1 MRFLQG
7 LLVLVLLLVCF
18 VFGMKL
24 AFPLP
29 QSNYAEKQQSL
40 APDWEG
46 PLGLTVRAALEEH
59 DGQSG
64 VRPLSDG
71 RDALAARVL
80 LARLAKTSI
89 DAQYY
94 IWQDD
99 TTGMILL
106 DELRAAA
113 ERGVRVRLLV
123 DDNGIPGLDALLAE
137 LDAMPTADV
146 RIFNPFT
153 LREPKLASYL
163 FDFSRL
169 NRRMHNK
176 SMTVDGVATVVGGR
190 NIGDIYFAYG
200 EGTHY
205 FDVDA
210 LALGPIVSD
219 VSGAFD
225 RYWNSASSYDA
236 DLILDPL
243 PEGETEPAAPLIAA
257 AGKTARGS
265 SIGTGYM
272 KEIAEGQLVKALQ
285 EGRPL
290 GLEWGEAEL
299 IVDDPAKGLGNVAP
313 EHKIVERL
321 FDLVAGAETSADLVS
336 AYFIPGDRGTE
347 LLTDLAEKG
356 VRVRVL
362 TNALES
368 TDVMPVNAAYMKYRP
383 ALLESG
389 VTLYELRAMREE
401 HVKRSLPEV
410 LSGSASGLH
419 AKVFGLDGTRAFIG
433 SFNLDP
439 RSAQIN
445 TEMGLL
451 IDSPTIA
458 ATLSEQ
464 LDKPSYAYH
473 VTLDESG
480 DLQWVSDPAD
490 GPAETFHSEPNTG
503 LLKRALV
510 RVISWLPVEWML

>member
-1 MRFLQG
+1 MI
-7 LLVLVLLLVCF
+7 LVLVLVTF

-29 QSNYAEKQQSL
+29 DRNFAEPQHRLPPDAAGALGQVVTPLL
-40 APDWEG
+40 AAHGGESA
-46 PLGLTVRAALEEH
+46 V
-59 DGQSG
+59 Q
-64 VRPLSDG
+64 PLSDG
-71 RDALAARVL
+71 RDAFAARVL
-80 LARLAKTSI
+80 MARAAQVSI

-99 TTGMILL
+99 TTGLILL

-153 LREPKLASYL
+153 LRNPKLVSYL

-176 SMTVDGVATVVGGR
+176 SMTVDGMATIVGGR
-190 NIGDIYFAYG
+190 NIGDIYFEYG

-210 LALGPIVSD
+210 LALGPIVED
-219 VSGAFD
+219 VADSFD
-225 RYWNSASSYDA
+225 RYWNSASAYDA
-236 DLILDPL
+236 DLLLDP
-243 PEGETEPAAPLIAA
+243 PNAPALAE
-257 AGKTARGS
+257 AGKAARNS
-265 SIGTGYM
+265 SVGNGYLQVV
-272 KEIAEGQLVKALQ
+272 AQSRLVERLKGGAMD
-285 EGRPL
+285 
-290 GLEWGEAEL
+290 LEWGRAEL
-299 IVDDPAKGLGNVAP
+299 LVDDPAKGLGKARG
-313 EHKIVERL
+313 EDKIVARL
-321 FDLVAGAETSADLVS
+321 FELVGEVETKLDLVS
-336 AYFIPGDRGTE
+336 AYFIPGERGTE
-347 LLTDLAEKG
+347 ALTALVRKG
-356 VRVRVL
+356 AQVRVL
-362 TNALES
+362 TNALEA
-368 TDVMPVNAAYMKYRP
+368 TDVMPVHAAYMGYRKP
-383 ALLESG
+383 LLEGG
-389 VTLYELRAMREE
+389 VSLYELRAAREE
-401 HVKRSLPEV
+401 HVRRSLPEV

-419 AKVFGLDGTRAFIG
+419 AKVFGLDGRRAFIG

-458 ATLSEQ
+458 ASLSEQ
-464 LDKPSYAYH
+464 LDVPSYAYH
-473 VTLDESG
+473 VTLDEAG
-480 DLQWVSDPAD
+480 ELVWTNTPQV
-490 GPAETFHSEPNTG
+490 GPPLVYHEEPNTG
-503 LLKRALV
+503 LLMRGLTHL
-510 RVISWLPVEWML
+510 ISWLPVEWML